1 MQNQKALKLDR
12 DGAFRNILYSPTI
25 DEYQANVK
33 QITSSFKSSR
43 PKFLNQTIVDLV
55 KSFIRE
61 NKPDQAIEVLQSVG
75 FGDGLAEFFVIGMMM
90 GVLR

>member
-1 MQNQKALKLDR
+1 MKTQKPQNVTGMGVSAKIFNK
-12 DGAFRNILYSPTI
+12 NIITKPSP
-25 DEYQANVK
+25 NVK
-33 QITSSFKSSR
+33 RITSNFKSSR

-75 FGDGLAEFFVIGMMM
+75 FGDGLAEFFVSAILK
-90 GVLR
+90 GVIA

>member
-1 MQNQKALKLDR
+1 MQNQKALKRAR
-12 DGAFRNILYSPTI
+12 DGASRNILYSPTI

-33 QITSSFKSSR
+33 QVNSSFKSSR

-61 NKPDQAIEVLQSVG
+61 NKPDQAIEILEAVG
-75 FGDGLAEFFVIGMMM
+75 FGDGLAEFFVSAILK
-90 GVLR
+90 GVIA

>member
-1 MQNQKALKLDR
+1 MTNQKAHKLDR
-12 DGAFRNILYSPTI
+12 DGASRDIYHTSI
-25 DEYQANVK
+25 VCQYQSNVK
-33 QITSSFKSSR
+33 QITSNFKSSR

-75 FGDGLAEFFVIGMMM
+75 FGDGLAKFFVSAIKT
-90 GVLR
+90 GVLV

>member
-1 MQNQKALKLDR
+1 MPNQKALKLDR
-12 DGAFRNILYSPTI
+12 DGASRNIQNTPIVS
-25 DEYQANVK
+25 EYQANVK

-61 NKPDQAIEVLQSVG
+61 NKPDQAIEILEAVG
-75 FGDGLAEFFVIGMMM
+75 FGDGLAEFFVSAILK
-90 GVLR
+90 GVIA